1 MRNYFNKRFLEEKK
15 NNNQPIVKALLKY
28 NYQNFSLIIIEYSSI
43 IDVFDRETFW
53 ITQLK
58 PYYNVLQ
65 FGGSSK
71 GYKHSSKVKLM
82 LSKLAKNRKLSND
95 TKSLIS
101 KALKGEL
108 NPFYGIK
115 HSAESIKKIIASKSA
130 NEIFIYDLFKNLLVI
145 FPSLTTLAKLIK
157 SNNAT
162 LNKVIK
168 SELLFR
174 GSWYIKTNKILLE
187 DTPKYSSYLNCSKL
201 IEDIKKNILIKQPIF
216 VFDKDKNFIRKF
228 DGIKLAELELG
239 IRHEVIKKHVISH
252 LPYNNYIF
260 SYHRLLN

>member
-1 MRNYFNKRFLEEKK
+1 
-15 NNNQPIVKALLKY
+15 
-28 NYQNFSLIIIEYSSI
+28 
-43 IDVFDRETFW
+43 
-53 ITQLK
+53 
-58 PYYNVLQ
+58 
-65 FGGSSK
+65 
-71 GYKHSSKVKLM
+71 M

-108 NPFYGIK
+108 NPFYGKK

-174 GSWYIKTNKILLE
+174 GS
-187 DTPKYSSYLNCSKL
+187 
-201 IEDIKKNILIKQPIF
+201 
-216 VFDKDKNFIRKF
+216 
-228 DGIKLAELELG
+228 
-239 IRHEVIKKHVISH
+239 
-252 LPYNNYIF
+252 
-260 SYHRLLN
+260 